1 VASGVR
7 IPGDQQVS
15 NININILKSKVMKKD
30 IKSQTIDNSTKKYP
44 VESKT
49 WKSDVYQAL
58 KLGYKVEALNEE
70 QAEYIK
76 KIETKLAEKAAKTKV
91 KEEMKQTLLK
101 KMSDIMKAKKAAIV
115 SAANDLADRIILRAI
130 EKEEQKKKF
139 DEADKKIKEKVK
151 KDRMAIAEK
160 KRERKAELRNKT
172 IPSPEAIANA
182 KKQQDFLA
190 KAHAAKREEIEARL
204 NEKEEFMDQ
213 SVEEW
218 SKKREE
224 RIKHNTEFALKRLHH
239 KEIKLKR
246 TTKTERIEAIKAKK
260 EAGKAAFNAEMK
272 RQASE
277 IAADRQGYANRVEK
291 RRRTETERL
300 AMIAERRKLRKDK
313 IFTEHLKQQKI
324 QQLNLKRFIES
335 EKARLARKE
344 EKRTKYLTTGGIKV
358 PKVKNNVAVDKT
370 RAEEYI
376 KVAETKMKDEK
387 VRYLIRI
394 ASIASSEIISD
405 SVCAFICKPEELN
418 KRMKEAHNKHMK
430 EEPDTYVGIYAY
442 SGIGKDQKCVSEML
456 NDKFKDRSRLNPKNE
471 AA

>member
-1 VASGVR
+1 
-7 IPGDQQVS
+7 
-15 NININILKSKVMKKD
+15 MKKD

-76 KIETKLAEKAAKTKV
+76 KIETKLAEKTARAKV

-160 KRERKAELRNKT
+160 KRKRKAELRNKT

-204 NEKEEFMDQ
+204 DEKENFMNQ
-213 SVEEW
+213 SAEEW
-218 SKKREE
+218 SKKHEE
-224 RIKHNTEFALKRLHH
+224 RIKRNTELALKRLHH

-246 TTKTERIEAIKAKK
+246 TTKAERIEAIKAKK

-344 EKRTKYLTTGGIKV
+344 EKRAKYLTTGGIKV
-358 PKVKNNVAVDKT
+358 PKVKNNVAIDKT

-387 VRYLIRI
+387 ERYIIRI
-394 ASIASSEIISD
+394 ASIASSEIVSD

-418 KRMKEAHNKHMK
+418 KRMKEVHNKHMK

>member
-1 VASGVR
+1 
-7 IPGDQQVS
+7 
-15 NININILKSKVMKKD
+15 MKKD

-76 KIETKLAEKAAKTKV
+76 KIETKLAEKAAKAKV
-91 KEEMKQTLLK
+91 KEEVKQTLLK

-115 SAANDLADRIILRAI
+115 STANDLADRIILRAI

-160 KRERKAELRNKT
+160 KRKRKAELRNKT

-190 KAHAAKREEIEARL
+190 KAHAAKREEIEAHL
-204 NEKEEFMDQ
+204 DEKENFMNQ
-213 SVEEW
+213 SAEEW
-218 SKKREE
+218 SKKHEE
-224 RIKHNTEFALKRLHH
+224 RIKHNTELALKRLHH

-246 TTKTERIEAIKAKK
+246 TTKAERIEAIKAKK

-300 AMIAERRKLRKDK
+300 ARIAERRKLRKDK

-344 EKRTKYLTTGGIKV
+344 EKRAKYLTTGGIKV

-376 KVAETKMKDEK
+376 KAAEAKMKDEK
-387 VRYLIRI
+387 VRYLIRV

-418 KRMKEAHNKHMK
+418 KRMKEAHNKRMK

-442 SGIGKDQKCVSEML
+442 SGIGKDQKCISEML
-456 NDKFKDRSRLNPKNE
+456 NDKFKDRSRLNPKSE

>member
-1 VASGVR
+1 
-7 IPGDQQVS
+7 
-15 NININILKSKVMKKD
+15 MKKD

-151 KDRMAIAEK
+151 KDKMAIAEK
-160 KRERKAELRNKT
+160 KRKRKAELRNKT
-172 IPSPEAIANA
+172 IPSLEAIANA

-224 RIKHNTEFALKRLHH
+224 RIKHNTELALKRLHH

-246 TTKTERIEAIKAKK
+246 TTKAERIEATKAKK

-291 RRRTETERL
+291 RRRTEIERL
-300 AMIAERRKLRKDK
+300 ARIAERRKLRKDK

-344 EKRTKYLTTGGIKV
+344 EKRAKYLTTGGIKV

-376 KVAETKMKDEK
+376 KAAEAKMKDEK

-418 KRMKEAHNKHMK
+418 KRMKEVHNKHMK

-442 SGIGKDQKCVSEML
+442 SGIGKDQKCISEML
-456 NDKFKDRSRLNPKNE
+456 NDKFKDRSRLNPKSE

>member
-1 VASGVR
+1 
-7 IPGDQQVS
+7 
-15 NININILKSKVMKKD
+15 MKKD

-76 KIETKLAEKAAKTKV
+76 KIETKLAEKAAKAKV
-91 KEEMKQTLLK
+91 KEEVKQTLLK

-115 SAANDLADRIILRAI
+115 STANDLADRIILRAI

-151 KDRMAIAEK
+151 KDKMAIAEK
-160 KRERKAELRNKT
+160 KRKRKAELRNKT

-204 NEKEEFMDQ
+204 NKKEEFMDQ

-224 RIKHNTEFALKRLHH
+224 RIKHNTELALKRLHH

-246 TTKTERIEAIKAKK
+246 TTKAERIEAIKAKK

-300 AMIAERRKLRKDK
+300 ARIAERRKLRKDK

-335 EKARLARKE
+335 EKARLVRKE
-344 EKRTKYLTTGGIKV
+344 EKRAKYLTTGGIKV

-376 KVAETKMKDEK
+376 KAAEAKMKDEK
-387 VRYLIRI
+387 VRYLIRV

-418 KRMKEAHNKHMK
+418 KRMKEAHNKRMK

-442 SGIGKDQKCVSEML
+442 SGIDKDQKCISEML
-456 NDKFKDRSRLNPKNE
+456 NDKFKDRSRLSKSN

>member
-1 VASGVR
+1 
-7 IPGDQQVS
+7 
-15 NININILKSKVMKKD
+15 MEKD

-49 WKSDVYQAL
+49 WKSDVCQAL

-76 KIETKLAEKAAKTKV
+76 KIETKLAEKAAKAKV

-101 KMSDIMKAKKAAIV
+101 KMSDIMKAKKAAII

-151 KDRMAIAEK
+151 KDKMAIAEK
-160 KRERKAELRNKT
+160 KRKRKAELRNKT

-204 NEKEEFMDQ
+204 NKKEEFMDQ

-224 RIKHNTEFALKRLHH
+224 RIKHNTELALKRLHH

-246 TTKTERIEAIKAKK
+246 TTKAERIEAIKAKK

-300 AMIAERRKLRKDK
+300 ARIAERRKLRKDK

-344 EKRTKYLTTGGIKV
+344 EKRAKYLTTGGIKV
-358 PKVKNNVAVDKT
+358 PKVKNNIAVDKT

-418 KRMKEAHNKHMK
+418 KRMKEVHNKHMK
-430 EEPDTYVGIYAY
+430 EEPNTYVGIYAY
-442 SGIGKDQKCVSEML
+442 SGIGKDQKCISEML
-456 NDKFKDRSRLNPKNE
+456 NDKFKDRSRLNPKSE

>member
-1 VASGVR
+1 
-7 IPGDQQVS
+7 
-15 NININILKSKVMKKD
+15 MKKD

-76 KIETKLAEKAAKTKV
+76 KIETKLAEKAAKAKV
-91 KEEMKQTLLK
+91 REEVKQTLLK

-115 SAANDLADRIILRAI
+115 SAANDLANRIILRAI

-160 KRERKAELRNKT
+160 KRKRKAELRNKT

-204 NEKEEFMDQ
+204 DEKENFMNQ
-213 SVEEW
+213 SAEEW
-218 SKKREE
+218 SKKHEE
-224 RIKHNTEFALKRLHH
+224 RIKRNTELALKRLHH

-246 TTKTERIEAIKAKK
+246 TTKAERIEAIKAKK

-291 RRRTETERL
+291 RRHTETERL

-344 EKRTKYLTTGGIKV
+344 EKRAKYLTTGGIKV

-387 VRYLIRI
+387 ERYIIRI
-394 ASIASSEIISD
+394 ASIASSEIVSD

-418 KRMKEAHNKHMK
+418 KRMKEVHNKHMK

-456 NDKFKDRSRLNPKNE
+456 NDKFKDRSRLNPKSE

>member
-1 VASGVR
+1 
-7 IPGDQQVS
+7 
-15 NININILKSKVMKKD
+15 MKKD

-76 KIETKLAEKAAKTKV
+76 KIETKLAEKEAKAKV
-91 KEEMKQTLLK
+91 KEEVEQTLLK

-151 KDRMAIAEK
+151 KDKMAIAEK
-160 KRERKAELRNKT
+160 KRKRKAELRNKT

-224 RIKHNTEFALKRLHH
+224 RIKHNTELALKRLHH

-246 TTKTERIEAIKAKK
+246 TTKAERIEAIKAKK

-300 AMIAERRKLRKDK
+300 ARIAERRKLRKDK

-344 EKRTKYLTTGGIKV
+344 EKRAKYLTTGGIKV

-376 KVAETKMKDEK
+376 KAAEAKMKDEK

-418 KRMKEAHNKHMK
+418 KRMKEVHNKHMK

-442 SGIGKDQKCVSEML
+442 SGIGKDQKCISEML
-456 NDKFKDRSRLNPKNE
+456 NDKFKDRSRLNPKSE

>member
-1 VASGVR
+1 
-7 IPGDQQVS
+7 
-15 NININILKSKVMKKD
+15 MKKD

-76 KIETKLAEKAAKTKV
+76 KIETKLAEKAAKAKV
-91 KEEMKQTLLK
+91 KEEVKQTLLK

-151 KDRMAIAEK
+151 KDKMAIAEK
-160 KRERKAELRNKT
+160 KRKRKAELRNKT

-204 NEKEEFMDQ
+204 NKKEEFMDQ

-224 RIKHNTEFALKRLHH
+224 RIKHNTELALKRLHH

-246 TTKTERIEAIKAKK
+246 TTKAERIEAIKAKK

-300 AMIAERRKLRKDK
+300 ARIAERRKLRKDK

-344 EKRTKYLTTGGIKV
+344 EKRAKYLTTGGIKV

-376 KVAETKMKDEK
+376 KAAEAKMKDEK
-387 VRYLIRI
+387 VRYLIRV

-442 SGIGKDQKCVSEML
+442 SGIGKDQKCISEML
-456 NDKFKDRSRLNPKNE
+456 NDKFKDRSRLNPKSE

>member
-1 VASGVR
+1 
-7 IPGDQQVS
+7 
-15 NININILKSKVMKKD
+15 MKKD

-76 KIETKLAEKAAKTKV
+76 KIETKLAEKAAKAKV

-151 KDRMAIAEK
+151 KDKMAIAEK

-204 NEKEEFMDQ
+204 DEKENFMNQ
-213 SVEEW
+213 SAEEW
-218 SKKREE
+218 SKKHEE
-224 RIKHNTEFALKRLHH
+224 RIKHNTELALKRLHH

-246 TTKTERIEAIKAKK
+246 TTKAERIEAIKAKK

-344 EKRTKYLTTGGIKV
+344 EKRAKYLTTGGIKV
-358 PKVKNNVAVDKT
+358 PKVKNNIAVDKT

-418 KRMKEAHNKHMK
+418 KRIKEAHNKHMK
-430 EEPDTYVGIYAY
+430 EEPNTYVGIYAY

-456 NDKFKDRSRLNPKNE
+456 NDKFKDRSRLNPKSE

>member
-1 VASGVR
+1 
-7 IPGDQQVS
+7 
-15 NININILKSKVMKKD
+15 MKKD

-76 KIETKLAEKAAKTKV
+76 KIETKLAEKAAKAKV

-115 SAANDLADRIILRAI
+115 STANDLADRIILRAI

-151 KDRMAIAEK
+151 KDKMAIAEK
-160 KRERKAELRNKT
+160 KRKRKAELRNKT

-204 NEKEEFMDQ
+204 NKKEEFMDQ

-224 RIKHNTEFALKRLHH
+224 RIKHNTELALKRLHH

-246 TTKTERIEAIKAKK
+246 TTKAERIEAIKAKK

-300 AMIAERRKLRKDK
+300 ARIAERRKLRKDK

-344 EKRTKYLTTGGIKV
+344 EKRAKYLTTGGIKV

-376 KVAETKMKDEK
+376 KAAEAKMKDEK
-387 VRYLIRI
+387 VRYLIRV

-418 KRMKEAHNKHMK
+418 KRMKEAHNKRMK

-442 SGIGKDQKCVSEML
+442 SGIGKDQKCISEML
-456 NDKFKDRSRLNPKNE
+456 NDKFKDRSRLNPKSE

>member
-1 VASGVR
+1 
-7 IPGDQQVS
+7 
-15 NININILKSKVMKKD
+15 MKKD

-101 KMSDIMKAKKAAIV
+101 KMSDIMKAKKAAII

-151 KDRMAIAEK
+151 KDKMAIAEK
-160 KRERKAELRNKT
+160 KRKRKAELRNKT

-190 KAHAAKREEIEARL
+190 KVHAAKREEIEARL
-204 NEKEEFMDQ
+204 SEKEEFMDQ

-224 RIKHNTEFALKRLHH
+224 RIKHNTELALKRLHH

-246 TTKTERIEAIKAKK
+246 TTKAERIEAIKAKK

-291 RRRTETERL
+291 RRHTETERL
-300 AMIAERRKLRKDK
+300 ARIAERRKLRKDK

-344 EKRTKYLTTGGIKV
+344 EKRAKYLTTGGIKV
-358 PKVKNNVAVDKT
+358 PKVKSNVAVDKT

-376 KVAETKMKDEK
+376 KAAEAKMKDEK
-387 VRYLIRI
+387 VRYLIRV

-418 KRMKEAHNKHMK
+418 KRMKEAHNKRMK

-442 SGIGKDQKCVSEML
+442 SGIGKDQKCISEML
-456 NDKFKDRSRLNPKNE
+456 NDKFKDRSRLNPKSE

>member
-1 VASGVR
+1 
-7 IPGDQQVS
+7 
-15 NININILKSKVMKKD
+15 MKKD

-49 WKSDVYQAL
+49 WKSNVYQAL

-76 KIETKLAEKAAKTKV
+76 KIETKLAEKAAKAKV

-160 KRERKAELRNKT
+160 KRKRKAELRNKT

-204 NEKEEFMDQ
+204 DEKENFMNQ
-213 SVEEW
+213 SAEEW
-218 SKKREE
+218 SKKHEE
-224 RIKHNTEFALKRLHH
+224 RIKRNTELALKRLHH

-246 TTKTERIEAIKAKK
+246 TTKAERIEAIKAKK

-344 EKRTKYLTTGGIKV
+344 EKRAKYLTTGGIKV

-387 VRYLIRI
+387 ERYIIRI

-418 KRMKEAHNKHMK
+418 KRMKEAHNKRMK

-456 NDKFKDRSRLNPKNE
+456 NDKFKDRSRLNPKSE

>member
-1 VASGVR
+1 
-7 IPGDQQVS
+7 
-15 NININILKSKVMKKD
+15 MKKD

-76 KIETKLAEKAAKTKV
+76 KIETKLAEKAAKAKV

-151 KDRMAIAEK
+151 KDKMAIAEK
-160 KRERKAELRNKT
+160 KRKRKAELRNKT

-204 NEKEEFMDQ
+204 DEKENFMNQ

-224 RIKHNTEFALKRLHH
+224 RIKHNTELALKRLHH

-246 TTKTERIEAIKAKK
+246 TTKAERIEAIKAKK

-344 EKRTKYLTTGGIKV
+344 EKRAKYLTTGGIKV
-358 PKVKNNVAVDKT
+358 PKVKNNVAIDKT

-387 VRYLIRI
+387 ERYIIRI
-394 ASIASSEIISD
+394 ASIASSEIVSD

-418 KRMKEAHNKHMK
+418 KRMKEVHNKHMK

>member
-1 VASGVR
+1 
-7 IPGDQQVS
+7 
-15 NININILKSKVMKKD
+15 MKKD

-115 SAANDLADRIILRAI
+115 SAANDLADRIIFRAI

-300 AMIAERRKLRKDK
+300 TMIAERRKLRKDK

-344 EKRTKYLTTGGIKV
+344 EKRAKYLTTGGIKV

-376 KVAETKMKDEK
+376 KAAEAKMKDEK

-405 SVCAFICKPEELN
+405 SVCAFICKSEELN
-418 KRMKEAHNKHMK
+418 KRMKEVHNKHMK

-442 SGIGKDQKCVSEML
+442 SGIGKDQKCISEML
-456 NDKFKDRSRLNPKNE
+456 NDKFKDRSRLNPKSE

>member
-1 VASGVR
+1 VGFESPETNKSR
-7 IPGDQQVS
+7 

-49 WKSDVYQAL
+49 WKSDVCQAL

-76 KIETKLAEKAAKTKV
+76 KIETKLAEKAAKAKV
-91 KEEMKQTLLK
+91 KEEVKQTLLK

-151 KDRMAIAEK
+151 KDKMAIAEK
-160 KRERKAELRNKT
+160 KRKRKAELRNKT

-204 NEKEEFMDQ
+204 NKKEEFMDQ

-224 RIKHNTEFALKRLHH
+224 RIKHNTELVLKRLHH

-246 TTKTERIEAIKAKK
+246 TTKAERIEAIKAKK

-300 AMIAERRKLRKDK
+300 ARIAERRKLRKDK

-344 EKRTKYLTTGGIKV
+344 EKRAKYLTTGGIKV
-358 PKVKNNVAVDKT
+358 PKVKSNVAVDKT

-376 KVAETKMKDEK
+376 KAAEAKMKDEK
-387 VRYLIRI
+387 VRYLIRV

-418 KRMKEAHNKHMK
+418 KRMKEAHNKRMK

-442 SGIGKDQKCVSEML
+442 SGIGKDQKCISEML
-456 NDKFKDRSRLNPKNE
+456 NDKFKDRSRLSKSN

>member
-1 VASGVR
+1 
-7 IPGDQQVS
+7 
-15 NININILKSKVMKKD
+15 MKKD

-76 KIETKLAEKAAKTKV
+76 KIETKLAEKEAKAKV
-91 KEEMKQTLLK
+91 KEEVKQTLLK

-115 SAANDLADRIILRAI
+115 SAANNLADRIILRAI

-160 KRERKAELRNKT
+160 KRKRKAELRNKT

-204 NEKEEFMDQ
+204 DEKENFMNQ
-213 SVEEW
+213 SAEEW
-218 SKKREE
+218 SKKHEE
-224 RIKHNTEFALKRLHH
+224 RIKRNTELALKRLHH

-246 TTKTERIEAIKAKK
+246 TTKAERIEAIKAKK

-344 EKRTKYLTTGGIKV
+344 EKRAKYLTTGGIKV
-358 PKVKNNVAVDKT
+358 PKVKSNVAVDKT

-376 KVAETKMKDEK
+376 KAVEAKMKDEK
-387 VRYLIRI
+387 VRYLIRV

-418 KRMKEAHNKHMK
+418 KRMKEAHNKRMK

-442 SGIGKDQKCVSEML
+442 SGIGKDQKCISEML
-456 NDKFKDRSRLNPKNE
+456 NDKFKDRSRLSKSN

>member
-1 VASGVR
+1 
-7 IPGDQQVS
+7 
-15 NININILKSKVMKKD
+15 MKKD

-76 KIETKLAEKAAKTKV
+76 KIETKLAEKEAKAKV
-91 KEEMKQTLLK
+91 KEEVKQTLLK

-151 KDRMAIAEK
+151 KDKMAIAEK
-160 KRERKAELRNKT
+160 KRKRKAELRNKT

-204 NEKEEFMDQ
+204 NKKEEFMDQ

-224 RIKHNTEFALKRLHH
+224 RIKHNTELALKRLHH

-246 TTKTERIEAIKAKK
+246 TTKAERIEAIKAKK

-300 AMIAERRKLRKDK
+300 ARIAERRKLRKDK

-344 EKRTKYLTTGGIKV
+344 EKRAKYLTTGGIKV
-358 PKVKNNVAVDKT
+358 PKVKSNVAVDKT

-376 KVAETKMKDEK
+376 KAAEAKMKDEK
-387 VRYLIRI
+387 VRYLIRV

-418 KRMKEAHNKHMK
+418 KRMKEAHNKRMK

-442 SGIGKDQKCVSEML
+442 SGIGKDQKCISEML
-456 NDKFKDRSRLNPKNE
+456 NDKFKDRSRLNPKSE

>member
-1 VASGVR
+1 
-7 IPGDQQVS
+7 
-15 NININILKSKVMKKD
+15 MKKD

-101 KMSDIMKAKKAAIV
+101 KMSDIMKAKKAAII

-139 DEADKKIKEKVK
+139 DEVDKKIKEKVK
-151 KDRMAIAEK
+151 KDKMAITEK
-160 KRERKAELRNKT
+160 KRKRKAELRNKT

-204 NEKEEFMDQ
+204 SEKKEFMDQ

-224 RIKHNTEFALKRLHH
+224 RIKHNTELALKRLHH

-246 TTKTERIEAIKAKK
+246 TTKAERIEAIKAKK

-291 RRRTETERL
+291 RRHTETERL
-300 AMIAERRKLRKDK
+300 ARIAERRKLRKDK

-344 EKRTKYLTTGGIKV
+344 EKRAKYLTTGGIKV
-358 PKVKNNVAVDKT
+358 PKVKSNVAVDKT

-376 KVAETKMKDEK
+376 KAAEEYIKAAEAKMKDEK
-387 VRYLIRI
+387 VRYLIRV

-418 KRMKEAHNKHMK
+418 KRMKEAHNKRMK

-442 SGIGKDQKCVSEML
+442 SGIGKDQKCISEML
-456 NDKFKDRSRLNPKNE
+456 NDKFKDRSRLNPKSE

>member
-1 VASGVR
+1 
-7 IPGDQQVS
+7 
-15 NININILKSKVMKKD
+15 MKKD

-76 KIETKLAEKAAKTKV
+76 KIETKLAEKKAKAKV
-91 KEEMKQTLLK
+91 KEEVKQTLLK

-151 KDRMAIAEK
+151 KDKMAIAEK
-160 KRERKAELRNKT
+160 KRKRKAELRNKT

-204 NEKEEFMDQ
+204 SEKEEFMDQ

-224 RIKHNTEFALKRLHH
+224 RIKHNTELALKRLHH

-246 TTKTERIEAIKAKK
+246 TTKAERIEAIKAKK

-300 AMIAERRKLRKDK
+300 ARIAERRKLRKDK

-344 EKRTKYLTTGGIKV
+344 EKRAKYLTTGGIKV
-358 PKVKNNVAVDKT
+358 PKVKSNVAVDKT

-376 KVAETKMKDEK
+376 KAAEAKMKDEK
-387 VRYLIRI
+387 VRYLIRV

-418 KRMKEAHNKHMK
+418 KRMKEAHNKRMK

-456 NDKFKDRSRLNPKNE
+456 NDKFKDRSRLNPKSE

>member
-1 VASGVR
+1 
-7 IPGDQQVS
+7 
-15 NININILKSKVMKKD
+15 MKKD
-30 IKSQTIDNSTKKYP
+30 IKSQTIDNSIKKYP
-44 VESKT
+44 IESKT
-49 WKSDVYQAL
+49 WKSDMYQAL

-76 KIETKLAEKAAKTKV
+76 KIETKFAEKAAKAKV

-101 KMSDIMKAKKAAIV
+101 KMTDIMKAKKAAIISV
-115 SAANDLADRIILRAI
+115 ANDLADRIILREI

-139 DEADKKIKEKVK
+139 DKADKKIKEKVK
-151 KDRMAIAEK
+151 KDKMAIAEK
-160 KRERKAELRNKT
+160 KREHKAELRNKT
-172 IPSPEAIANA
+172 IPSPEVIANA

-190 KAHAAKREEIEARL
+190 KVHAVKREEIEARIE
-204 NEKEEFMDQ
+204 EKKEFMNQ
-213 SVEEW
+213 SIEEW
-218 SKKREE
+218 NKKREE
-224 RIKHNTEFALKRLHH
+224 RIKHNTELTLKRLHH
-239 KEIKLKR
+239 KETKLER
-246 TTKTERIEAIKAKK
+246 TTKAERIEAIKAKK
-260 EAGKAAFNAEMK
+260 EAGKIAFNAEMQ

-277 IAADRQGYANRVEK
+277 IIADRQGYANRVAK
-291 RRRTETERL
+291 RERLETERL

-313 IFTEHLKQQKI
+313 VFTEHLKQQKI

-335 EKARLARKE
+335 EKIRLARKE
-344 EKRTKYLTTGGIKV
+344 EKRAKYLTKGGIEI
-358 PKVKNNVAVDKT
+358 PKVKNKIAVDKT

-376 KVAETKMKDEK
+376 KATEAKMKDEK

-394 ASIASSEIISD
+394 ASISSPEIISD

-442 SGIGKDQKCVSEML
+442 SGIGKDQECVSEML
-456 NDKFKDRSRLNPKNE
+456 NDKFKDRSRLNPESK

>member
-1 VASGVR
+1 
-7 IPGDQQVS
+7 
-15 NININILKSKVMKKD
+15 MKKD

-49 WKSDVYQAL
+49 WKSNVYQAL

-76 KIETKLAEKAAKTKV
+76 KIETKLAEKAAKAKV

-160 KRERKAELRNKT
+160 KRKRKAELRNKT

-204 NEKEEFMDQ
+204 DEKENFMNQ
-213 SVEEW
+213 SAEEW
-218 SKKREE
+218 SKKHEE
-224 RIKHNTEFALKRLHH
+224 RIKRNTELALKRLHH

-246 TTKTERIEAIKAKK
+246 TTKAERIEAIKAKK

-344 EKRTKYLTTGGIKV
+344 EKRAKYLTTGGIKV

-376 KVAETKMKDEK
+376 KAAEAKMKDEK

-405 SVCAFICKPEELN
+405 SVCAFICKSEELN
-418 KRMKEAHNKHMK
+418 KRMKEVHNKHMK

-442 SGIGKDQKCVSEML
+442 SGIGKDQKCISEML
-456 NDKFKDRSRLNPKNE
+456 NDKFKDRSRLNPKSE

>member
-1 VASGVR
+1 
-7 IPGDQQVS
+7 
-15 NININILKSKVMKKD
+15 MKKD

-76 KIETKLAEKAAKTKV
+76 KIETKLAEKEAKAKV
-91 KEEMKQTLLK
+91 KEEVKQTLLK

-151 KDRMAIAEK
+151 KDKMAIAEK
-160 KRERKAELRNKT
+160 KRKRKAELRNKT

-204 NEKEEFMDQ
+204 NEKEEFIDQ

-224 RIKHNTEFALKRLHH
+224 RIKHNTELALKRLHH

-246 TTKTERIEAIKAKK
+246 TTKAERIEAIKAKK

-300 AMIAERRKLRKDK
+300 ARIAERRKLRKDK

-344 EKRTKYLTTGGIKV
+344 EKRAKYLTTGGIKV

-370 RAEEYI
+370 RAEECI
-376 KVAETKMKDEK
+376 KAAEAKMKDEK

-442 SGIGKDQKCVSEML
+442 SGIGKDQKCISEML
-456 NDKFKDRSRLNPKNE
+456 NDKFKDRSRLSKSN

>member
-1 VASGVR
+1 
-7 IPGDQQVS
+7 
-15 NININILKSKVMKKD
+15 MKKD

-49 WKSDVYQAL
+49 WKSDVCQAL
-58 KLGYKVEALNEE
+58 KLGYKVGALNEE

-101 KMSDIMKAKKAAIV
+101 KMSDIMKAKKAAII

-151 KDRMAIAEK
+151 KDKMAIAEK
-160 KRERKAELRNKT
+160 KRKRKAELRNKT

-213 SVEEW
+213 SVEEL

-224 RIKHNTEFALKRLHH
+224 RIKHNMELALKRLHH

-246 TTKTERIEAIKAKK
+246 TTKAERIEAIKAKK

-291 RRRTETERL
+291 RRRTEIERL
-300 AMIAERRKLRKDK
+300 ARIAERRKLRKDK

-344 EKRTKYLTTGGIKV
+344 EKRAKYLTTGGIKV
-358 PKVKNNVAVDKT
+358 PKVKSNVAVDKT

-376 KVAETKMKDEK
+376 KAAEAKMKDEK

-405 SVCAFICKPEELN
+405 SVCAFICKSEELN
-418 KRMKEAHNKHMK
+418 KRMKEVHNKHMK

-442 SGIGKDQKCVSEML
+442 SGIGKDQKCISEML
-456 NDKFKDRSRLNPKNE
+456 NDKFKDRSRLNPKSE

>member
-1 VASGVR
+1 
-7 IPGDQQVS
+7 
-15 NININILKSKVMKKD
+15 MKKD

-151 KDRMAIAEK
+151 KDKMAIAEK
-160 KRERKAELRNKT
+160 KRKRKAELRNKT

-224 RIKHNTEFALKRLHH
+224 RIKHNTELALKRLHH

-246 TTKTERIEAIKAKK
+246 TTKAERIEAIKAKK

-300 AMIAERRKLRKDK
+300 ARIAERRKLRKDK

-344 EKRTKYLTTGGIKV
+344 EKRAKYLTTGGIKV
-358 PKVKNNVAVDKT
+358 PKVKSNVAVDKT

-376 KVAETKMKDEK
+376 KAAEAKMKDEK
-387 VRYLIRI
+387 VRYLIRV

-418 KRMKEAHNKHMK
+418 KRMKEAHNKRMK

-456 NDKFKDRSRLNPKNE
+456 NDKFKDRSRLNPKSE

>member
-1 VASGVR
+1 
-7 IPGDQQVS
+7 
-15 NININILKSKVMKKD
+15 MKKD

-101 KMSDIMKAKKAAIV
+101 KMSDIMKAKKAAII

-151 KDRMAIAEK
+151 KDKMAVAEK
-160 KRERKAELRNKT
+160 KRKRKAELRNKT

-204 NEKEEFMDQ
+204 SEKEEFMDQ

-224 RIKHNTEFALKRLHH
+224 RIKHNTELALKRLHH

-246 TTKTERIEAIKAKK
+246 TTKAERIEAIKAKK

-300 AMIAERRKLRKDK
+300 ARIAERRKLRKDK

-344 EKRTKYLTTGGIKV
+344 EKRAKYLTTGGIKV
-358 PKVKNNVAVDKT
+358 PKVKSNVAVDKT

-376 KVAETKMKDEK
+376 KAAEAKMKDEK

-418 KRMKEAHNKHMK
+418 KRMKEVHNKHMK

-442 SGIGKDQKCVSEML
+442 SGIGKDQKCISEML
-456 NDKFKDRSRLNPKNE
+456 NDKFKDHSRLNPKSE

>member
-1 VASGVR
+1 
-7 IPGDQQVS
+7 
-15 NININILKSKVMKKD
+15 MKKD

-76 KIETKLAEKAAKTKV
+76 KIETKLAEKAAKAKV
-91 KEEMKQTLLK
+91 KEEVKQTLLK

-151 KDRMAIAEK
+151 KDKMAIAEK
-160 KRERKAELRNKT
+160 KRKRKAELRNKT

-204 NEKEEFMDQ
+204 DEKENFMNQ
-213 SVEEW
+213 SAEEW
-218 SKKREE
+218 SKKHEE
-224 RIKHNTEFALKRLHH
+224 RIKRNTELALKRLHH

-246 TTKTERIEAIKAKK
+246 TTKAERIEAIKAKK

-344 EKRTKYLTTGGIKV
+344 EKRAKYLTTGGIKV
-358 PKVKNNVAVDKT
+358 PKVKSNVAVDKT

-376 KVAETKMKDEK
+376 KAVEAKMKDEK
-387 VRYLIRI
+387 VRYLIRV

-418 KRMKEAHNKHMK
+418 KRMKEAHNKRMK

-442 SGIGKDQKCVSEML
+442 SGIGKDQKCISEML
-456 NDKFKDRSRLNPKNE
+456 NDKFKDRSRLNPKSE

>member
-1 VASGVR
+1 
-7 IPGDQQVS
+7 
-15 NININILKSKVMKKD
+15 MKKD

-58 KLGYKVEALNEE
+58 KSGYKVEALNEE

-76 KIETKLAEKAAKTKV
+76 KIETKLAEKAAKAKV

-151 KDRMAIAEK
+151 KDKMAIAEK

-204 NEKEEFMDQ
+204 DEKENFMNQ
-213 SVEEW
+213 SAEEW
-218 SKKREE
+218 SKKHEE
-224 RIKHNTEFALKRLHH
+224 RIKHNTELALKRLHH

-246 TTKTERIEAIKAKK
+246 TTKAERIEAIKAKK

-344 EKRTKYLTTGGIKV
+344 EKRAKYLTTGGIKV
-358 PKVKNNVAVDKT
+358 PKVKNNIAVDKT

-418 KRMKEAHNKHMK
+418 KRMKEVHNKHMK
-430 EEPDTYVGIYAY
+430 EEPNTYVGIYAY

-456 NDKFKDRSRLNPKNE
+456 NDKFKDRSRLNPKSE

>member
-1 VASGVR
+1 
-7 IPGDQQVS
+7 
-15 NININILKSKVMKKD
+15 MKKD

-76 KIETKLAEKAAKTKV
+76 KIETKLAEKAAKAKV

-151 KDRMAIAEK
+151 KDKMAIAEK

-204 NEKEEFMDQ
+204 DEKENFMNQ
-213 SVEEW
+213 SAEEW
-218 SKKREE
+218 SKKHEE
-224 RIKHNTEFALKRLHH
+224 RIKHNTELALKRLHH

-246 TTKTERIEAIKAKK
+246 TTKAERIEAIKAKK

-344 EKRTKYLTTGGIKV
+344 EKRAKYLTTGGIKV
-358 PKVKNNVAVDKT
+358 PKVKNNIAVDKT

-418 KRMKEAHNKHMK
+418 KRMKEAHNKRMK

-456 NDKFKDRSRLNPKNE
+456 NDKFKDRSRLNPKSE

>member
-1 VASGVR
+1 
-7 IPGDQQVS
+7 
-15 NININILKSKVMKKD
+15 MKKD

-49 WKSDVYQAL
+49 WKSDVCQAL

-76 KIETKLAEKAAKTKV
+76 KIETKLAEKAAKAKV

-151 KDRMAIAEK
+151 KDKMAIAEK
-160 KRERKAELRNKT
+160 KRKRKAELRNKT

-204 NEKEEFMDQ
+204 DEKENFMNQ
-213 SVEEW
+213 SAEEW
-218 SKKREE
+218 SKKHEE
-224 RIKHNTEFALKRLHH
+224 HIKRNTELALKRLHH

-246 TTKTERIEAIKAKK
+246 TTKAERIEAIKAKK

-300 AMIAERRKLRKDK
+300 ARIAERRKLRKDK
-313 IFTEHLKQQKI
+313 VFANKLKQQKI

-344 EKRTKYLTTGGIKV
+344 EKRAKYLTTGGIKV

-376 KVAETKMKDEK
+376 KAAEAKMKDEK
-387 VRYLIRI
+387 VRYLIRV

-418 KRMKEAHNKHMK
+418 KRMKEAHNKRMK

-456 NDKFKDRSRLNPKNE
+456 NDKFKDRSRLNPKSE

>member
-1 VASGVR
+1 
-7 IPGDQQVS
+7 
-15 NININILKSKVMKKD
+15 MKKD

-76 KIETKLAEKAAKTKV
+76 KIETKLAEKAAKAKV

-151 KDRMAIAEK
+151 KDKMAIAEK

-190 KAHAAKREEIEARL
+190 KAHAAKREEIKARL
-204 NEKEEFMDQ
+204 DEKENFMNQ
-213 SVEEW
+213 SAEEW
-218 SKKREE
+218 SKKHEE
-224 RIKHNTEFALKRLHH
+224 RIKRNTELALKRLHH

-246 TTKTERIEAIKAKK
+246 TIKAERIEAIKAKK

-344 EKRTKYLTTGGIKV
+344 EKRAKYLTTGGIKV
-358 PKVKNNVAVDKT
+358 PKVKNNIAVDKT

-418 KRMKEAHNKHMK
+418 KRMKEVHNKHMK
-430 EEPDTYVGIYAY
+430 EEPNTYVGIYAY

-456 NDKFKDRSRLNPKNE
+456 NDKFKDRSRLNPKSE

>member
-1 VASGVR
+1 
-7 IPGDQQVS
+7 
-15 NININILKSKVMKKD
+15 MKKD

-76 KIETKLAEKAAKTKV
+76 KIETKLAEKATKAKV

-151 KDRMAIAEK
+151 KDKMAIAEK

-204 NEKEEFMDQ
+204 NKKEEFMNQ
-213 SVEEW
+213 SIEERN
-218 SKKREE
+218 KKHEE
-224 RIKHNTEFALKRLHH
+224 RIKRNTELALKRLHH

-246 TTKTERIEAIKAKK
+246 TTKAERIEAIKAKK

-300 AMIAERRKLRKDK
+300 ARIAERRKLRKDK
-313 IFTEHLKQQKI
+313 IFAEHLKQQKI

-344 EKRTKYLTTGGIKV
+344 EKRAKYLTTGGIKV
-358 PKVKNNVAVDKT
+358 PKVKNNIAVDKT
-370 RAEEYI
+370 RAEKYI

-394 ASIASSEIISD
+394 ASISSSEIVSD

-456 NDKFKDRSRLNPKNE
+456 NNKFKDRSRLNPKSE

>member
-1 VASGVR
+1 
-7 IPGDQQVS
+7 
-15 NININILKSKVMKKD
+15 MKKD

-76 KIETKLAEKAAKTKV
+76 KIETKLAEKAAKAKV

-151 KDRMAIAEK
+151 KDKMAIAEK

-190 KAHAAKREEIEARL
+190 KAHVAKREEIEARL
-204 NEKEEFMDQ
+204 DEKENFMNQ
-213 SVEEW
+213 SAEEW
-218 SKKREE
+218 SKKHEE
-224 RIKHNTEFALKRLHH
+224 RIKRNTELALKRLHH

-246 TTKTERIEAIKAKK
+246 TTKAERIEAIKAKK

-344 EKRTKYLTTGGIKV
+344 EKRAKYLTTGGIKV
-358 PKVKNNVAVDKT
+358 PKVKNNVAIDKT

-376 KVAETKMKDEK
+376 KAAEAKIKDEK

-418 KRMKEAHNKHMK
+418 KRMKEAHNKRMK

-456 NDKFKDRSRLNPKNE
+456 NDKFKDRSRLNPKSE

>member
-1 VASGVR
+1 
-7 IPGDQQVS
+7 
-15 NININILKSKVMKKD
+15 MKKD

-76 KIETKLAEKAAKTKV
+76 KIETKLAEKAAKAKV
-91 KEEMKQTLLK
+91 KEEVKQTLLK

-160 KRERKAELRNKT
+160 KRKCKAELRNKT

-204 NEKEEFMDQ
+204 DEKENFMNQ
-213 SVEEW
+213 SAEEW
-218 SKKREE
+218 SKKHEE
-224 RIKHNTEFALKRLHH
+224 RIKRNTELALKRLHH

-246 TTKTERIEAIKAKK
+246 TTKAERIEAIKAKK

-344 EKRTKYLTTGGIKV
+344 EKRAKYLTTGGIKV

-387 VRYLIRI
+387 ERYIIRI
-394 ASIASSEIISD
+394 ASIASSEIVSD

-418 KRMKEAHNKHMK
+418 KRMKEVHNKHMK

-456 NDKFKDRSRLNPKNE
+456 NDKFKDRSRLNPKSE

>member
-1 VASGVR
+1 
-7 IPGDQQVS
+7 
-15 NININILKSKVMKKD
+15 MKKD

-76 KIETKLAEKAAKTKV
+76 KIETKLAEKAAKAKV
-91 KEEMKQTLLK
+91 KEEVKQTLLK

-115 SAANDLADRIILRAI
+115 STANDLADRIILRAI

-151 KDRMAIAEK
+151 KDKMAIAEK
-160 KRERKAELRNKT
+160 KRKRKAELRNKT

-204 NEKEEFMDQ
+204 NKKEEFMDQ

-224 RIKHNTEFALKRLHH
+224 RIKHNTELALKRLHH

-246 TTKTERIEAIKAKK
+246 TTKAERIEAIKAKK

-291 RRRTETERL
+291 RRCTETERL
-300 AMIAERRKLRKDK
+300 ARIAERRKLRKDK

-344 EKRTKYLTTGGIKV
+344 EKRAKYLTTGGIKV

-376 KVAETKMKDEK
+376 KAAEAKMKDEK
-387 VRYLIRI
+387 VRYLIRV

-418 KRMKEAHNKHMK
+418 KRMKEAHNKRMK

-442 SGIGKDQKCVSEML
+442 SGIGKDQKCISEML
-456 NDKFKDRSRLNPKNE
+456 NDKFKDRSRLNPKSE

>member
-1 VASGVR
+1 
-7 IPGDQQVS
+7 
-15 NININILKSKVMKKD
+15 MKKD

-101 KMSDIMKAKKAAIV
+101 KMSDIMKAKKAAII

-151 KDRMAIAEK
+151 KDKMAIAEK
-160 KRERKAELRNKT
+160 KRKRKAELRNKT

-204 NEKEEFMDQ
+204 SEKEEFMDQ

-224 RIKHNTEFALKRLHH
+224 RIKHNTEPALKRLHH

-246 TTKTERIEAIKAKK
+246 TTKAERIEAIKAKK

-291 RRRTETERL
+291 RRHTETERL
-300 AMIAERRKLRKDK
+300 ARIAERRKLRKDK

-344 EKRTKYLTTGGIKV
+344 EKRAKYLTTGGIKV

-376 KVAETKMKDEK
+376 KAAEAKMKDEK
-387 VRYLIRI
+387 VRYLIRV

-418 KRMKEAHNKHMK
+418 KRMKEAHNKRMK

-442 SGIGKDQKCVSEML
+442 SGIGKDQKCISEML
-456 NDKFKDRSRLNPKNE
+456 NDKFKDRSRLNPKSE

>member
-1 VASGVR
+1 
-7 IPGDQQVS
+7 
-15 NININILKSKVMKKD
+15 MKKD

-70 QAEYIK
+70 QAEHIK
-76 KIETKLAEKAAKTKV
+76 KIETKLAEKAAKAKV

-151 KDRMAIAEK
+151 KDKMAIAEK

-204 NEKEEFMDQ
+204 DEKENFMNQ
-213 SVEEW
+213 SAEEW
-218 SKKREE
+218 SKKHEE
-224 RIKHNTEFALKRLHH
+224 RIKHNTELALKRLHH

-246 TTKTERIEAIKAKK
+246 TTKAERIEAIKAKK

-300 AMIAERRKLRKDK
+300 VMIAERRKLRKDK

-344 EKRTKYLTTGGIKV
+344 EKRAKYLTTGGIKV
-358 PKVKNNVAVDKT
+358 PKVKNNIAVDKT

-418 KRMKEAHNKHMK
+418 KRMKEVHNKHMK
-430 EEPDTYVGIYAY
+430 EEPNTYVGIYAY

>member
-1 VASGVR
+1 
-7 IPGDQQVS
+7 
-15 NININILKSKVMKKD
+15 MKKD

-76 KIETKLAEKAAKTKV
+76 KIETKLAEKAAKAKV

-151 KDRMAIAEK
+151 KDKMAIAEK

-204 NEKEEFMDQ
+204 DEKENFMNQ
-213 SVEEW
+213 SAEEW
-218 SKKREE
+218 SKKHEE
-224 RIKHNTEFALKRLHH
+224 RIKHNTELALKRLHH

-246 TTKTERIEAIKAKK
+246 TTKAERIEAIKAKK

-344 EKRTKYLTTGGIKV
+344 EKRAKYLTTGGIKV
-358 PKVKNNVAVDKT
+358 PKVKNNIAVDKT

-418 KRMKEAHNKHMK
+418 KRMKEVHNKHMK

-456 NDKFKDRSRLNPKNE
+456 NDKFKDRSRLNPKSE

>member
-1 VASGVR
+1 
-7 IPGDQQVS
+7 
-15 NININILKSKVMKKD
+15 MKKD

-76 KIETKLAEKAAKTKV
+76 KIETKLAEKAAKAKV
-91 KEEMKQTLLK
+91 KEEVKQTLLK

-115 SAANDLADRIILRAI
+115 STANDLADRIILRAI

-151 KDRMAIAEK
+151 KDKMAIAEK
-160 KRERKAELRNKT
+160 KRKRKAELRNKT

-204 NEKEEFMDQ
+204 NKKEEFMDQ

-224 RIKHNTEFALKRLHH
+224 RIKHNTELALKRLHH

-246 TTKTERIEAIKAKK
+246 TTKAERIEAIKAKK

-291 RRRTETERL
+291 RRRTEIERL
-300 AMIAERRKLRKDK
+300 ARIAERRKLRKDK

-344 EKRTKYLTTGGIKV
+344 EKRAKYLTTGGIKV
-358 PKVKNNVAVDKT
+358 PKVKSNVAVDKT

-376 KVAETKMKDEK
+376 KAAEAKMKDEK
-387 VRYLIRI
+387 VRYLIRV

-442 SGIGKDQKCVSEML
+442 SGIGKDQKCISEML
-456 NDKFKDRSRLNPKNE
+456 NDKFKDRSRLNPKSE

>member
-1 VASGVR
+1 
-7 IPGDQQVS
+7 
-15 NININILKSKVMKKD
+15 MKKD

-76 KIETKLAEKAAKTKV
+76 KIETKLAEKAAKAKV

-151 KDRMAIAEK
+151 KDKTAIAEK

-204 NEKEEFMDQ
+204 DEKENFMNQ
-213 SVEEW
+213 SAEEW
-218 SKKREE
+218 SKKHEE
-224 RIKHNTEFALKRLHH
+224 RIKRNTELALKRLHH

-246 TTKTERIEAIKAKK
+246 TTKAERIEAIKAKK

-344 EKRTKYLTTGGIKV
+344 EKRAKYLTTGGIKV
-358 PKVKNNVAVDKT
+358 PKVKNNVAIDKT

-376 KVAETKMKDEK
+376 KAAEAKIKDEK

-418 KRMKEAHNKHMK
+418 KRMKEAHNKRMK

>member
-1 VASGVR
+1 
-7 IPGDQQVS
+7 
-15 NININILKSKVMKKD
+15 MKKD

-76 KIETKLAEKAAKTKV
+76 KIETKLAEKAAKAKV
-91 KEEMKQTLLK
+91 KEEVKQTLLK

-115 SAANDLADRIILRAI
+115 STANDLADRIILRAI
-130 EKEEQKKKF
+130 EKGEQKKKF

-151 KDRMAIAEK
+151 KDKMAIAEK
-160 KRERKAELRNKT
+160 KRKRKAELRNKT

-204 NEKEEFMDQ
+204 NKKEEFMDQ

-224 RIKHNTEFALKRLHH
+224 RIKHNTELALKRLHH

-246 TTKTERIEAIKAKK
+246 TTKAERIEAIKAKK

-291 RRRTETERL
+291 RRHTETERL
-300 AMIAERRKLRKDK
+300 ARIAERRKLRKDK

-344 EKRTKYLTTGGIKV
+344 EKRAKYLTTGGIKV

-376 KVAETKMKDEK
+376 KAAEAKMKDEK
-387 VRYLIRI
+387 VRYLIRV

-418 KRMKEAHNKHMK
+418 KRMKEAHNKRMK

-442 SGIGKDQKCVSEML
+442 SGIGKDQKCISEML
-456 NDKFKDRSRLNPKNE
+456 NDKFKDRSRLNSKSE